1 MADPVNPKY
10 LDKRTTDRY
19 QRSGHV
25 SEEDY
30 KSHIAGL
37 EDVSE
42 KSVPVETLMQDEDFE
57 DDEDEDFDEDEDEGD
72 EDEGEDEDTGSAE

>member
-10 LDKRTTDRY
+10 LDKRTTERY

-30 KSHIAGL
+30 KRHIAGL

-57 DDEDEDFDEDEDEGD
+57 DDEDEDFEDEGDEDEGD
-72 EDEGEDEDTGSAE
+72 EDEDTGSAE

>member
-10 LDKRTTDRY
+10 LDKRTTERY

-30 KSHIAGL
+30 KRHIAGL
-37 EDVSE
+37 EDIAE
-42 KSVPVETLMQDEDFE
+42 KSVPVETVMQDEEYDLDDE
-57 DDEDEDFDEDEDEGD
+57 DDEDEDEDDAQDDEDEDSD
-72 EDEGEDEDTGSAE
+72 SAG